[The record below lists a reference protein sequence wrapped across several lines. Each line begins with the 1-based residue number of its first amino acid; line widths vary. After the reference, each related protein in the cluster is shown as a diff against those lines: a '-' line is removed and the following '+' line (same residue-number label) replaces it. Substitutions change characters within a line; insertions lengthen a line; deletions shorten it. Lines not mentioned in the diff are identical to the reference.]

1 MGIQARLRHQS
12 RGNRQP
18 LGRNAPHDSG
28 TVDTK
33 SRLSITVNRTQT
45 ISHHLNA
52 ISRYVTMKKPNKTPS
67 QKTSTLCYRPTWQW
81 AQNHVS
87 SVGTYEMRCLSFPRE
102 WGARLKHARLLACDY
117 STSPVDD
124 LWRHQLRLRSA
135 FYIEPVYSL
144 VNQDQFAIDLAQA
157 NGQRKLCGVL
167 TLNEIIELGLGSLP
181 ALNSERIIQFA
192 APLRNHRPV
201 ARVTCVVL
209 EKLPEE
215 GKVLGLRHGLTK
227 MASRAFW
234 HGPSG
239 DR

>member
-1 MGIQARLRHQS
+1 
-12 RGNRQP
+12 
-18 LGRNAPHDSG
+18 
-28 TVDTK
+28 
-33 SRLSITVNRTQT
+33 
-45 ISHHLNA
+45 
-52 ISRYVTMKKPNKTPS
+52 MKMPNKTPS
-67 QKTSTLCYRPTWQW
+67 QNTPMLCYRPTWQW
-81 AQNHVS
+81 VRNHVS
-87 SVGTYEMRCLSFPRE
+87 SVSIYEKRCLSFPRE
-102 WGARLKHARLLACDY
+102 WGTRLNHDRQLACDY

-135 FYIEPVYSL
+135 SYVEPVYSL
-144 VNQDQFAIDLAQA
+144 VNQDQFAIELAQA

-167 TLNEIIELGLGSLP
+167 TLDEIIELGLGSLP
-181 ALNSERIIQFA
+181 ALNSERIILFA

-215 GKVLGLRHGLTK
+215 GEGTGLRHGLTK